1 MSEGDTPFVELRVHG
16 VAGTPP
22 ESMLGL
28 AAVPL
33 DPPADECGK
42 PEEAD
47 ITVYGPPDVATT
59 TRAFS
64 WSSMTSGSALM
75 ALWILLLPYMLA
87 NVAGW
92 AMVPLESS
100 TTQAEGAVRPWPI
113 RIVAFLVRF
122 GGLLVTAV
130 FVLFALLTL
139 ADLVGYQRFATK
151 HRWAPAAGVAAAAA
165 VLGLLFRFTRVRLRE
180 EWRARSPW
188 NDDAKDPVGYAW
200 LASNQARMWNSPGI
214 IVRLRRLHLAW
225 GLALIALVSMCSLR
239 ALDVSW
245 TTSDTVV
252 ALLAIAATLLPV
264 ALLALVCLSDG
275 HDLRRT
281 TFWIRWAAWW
291 LALLA
296 VAGAVWRFLVADPA
310 PTAAQRFLPSIRGA
324 GAWVAVLLIVT
335 VGAGAFVAARS
346 RGRARAPSWA
356 AWNQPALLL
365 TGATVGALFGAG
377 AAVQVAR
384 AFGDEDCESAGATDC
399 KLAIGTLEDWIAA
412 GFTLMLAVLILVLGV
427 RLALAMRGLPPDQR
441 LLRAVRAIAQ
451 NVSTILATL
460 GGIGI
465 AGLSIALVSG
475 WRTGFGE
482 VSLTPWVTIP
492 VVVVVLAPVAVATLL
507 ACVKLGRVG
516 IVAAPLL
523 IGVVVWVLAT
533 GKTFRVADVTLP
545 PQSFLAFARGLALTL
560 PTALVLSRLVSAFRN
575 REARRGVAVLWDLGN
590 FWPRWFH
597 PFAPPTY
604 SDTAV
609 TKLRNDVRQGLD
621 DGTRVLLAPHSQGS
635 IIASASVAYLDGPSD
650 RLALL
655 TYGSPL
661 SRLYPQVFP
670 AVYTKEMQGA
680 MCARLGSPGG
690 SSLRWLNLWR
700 SADPIGGPIEGSPT
714 GAPSA
719 WQAALRDVDVEVEVR
734 CGRNHSDYP
743 VEPEYAAAAER
754 LRRSVS

>member
-1 MSEGDTPFVELRVHG
+1 MSVGESPFVELRVHG

-28 AAVPL
+28 GAVPL

-42 PEEAD
+42 AEKAD
-47 ITVYGPPDVATT
+47 ITVYGPPDVAPT

-100 TTQAEGAVRPWPI
+100 TAQAEGAPRPWPI
-113 RIVAFLVRF
+113 RFVAFFVRL
-122 GGLLVTAV
+122 GGLLVTAI
-130 FVLFALLTL
+130 FVLFALLML
-139 ADLVGYQRFATK
+139 ADLVGFQRFANEK
-151 HRWAPAAGVAAAAA
+151 WWAPGAGVAAAA
-165 VLGLLFRFTRVRLRE
+165 GLLGVLYWFTRVRLRE
-180 EWRARSPW
+180 EWKARSPW
-188 NDDAKDPVGYAW
+188 ADDAKDPVGYAW

-225 GLALIALVSMCSLR
+225 GLGLVALVSMCSLR
-239 ALDVSW
+239 ALDVEW
-245 TTSDTVV
+245 GATDGVV
-252 ALLAIAATLLPV
+252 ASFAIAATVLPV
-264 ALLALVCLSDG
+264 LLLALVCLSDG

-281 TFWIRWAAWW
+281 TFWIRWGAWS
-291 LALLA
+291 LALVA
-296 VAGAVWRFLVADPA
+296 VAGAVWRFLVASPA
-310 PTAAQRFLPSIRGA
+310 PTEAERFLPSIRGA
-324 GAWVAVLLIVT
+324 GACVAALLAVA
-335 VGAGAFVAARS
+335 VGAGAFIAGRS
-346 RGRARAPSWA
+346 RGSARAPRWA

-377 AAVQVAR
+377 VAVQVAR
-384 AFGDEDCESAGATDC
+384 AFGDAECKNPGAADC
-399 KLAIGTLEDWIAA
+399 KLVIGTLEDWIATV
-412 GFTLMLAVLILVLGV
+412 FTLMLAVLILVLGV
-427 RLALAMRGLPPDQR
+427 RLVLAMRDLPADQR
-441 LLRAVRAIAQ
+441 LLRAVRALAQ

-465 AGLSIALVSG
+465 AGLLVAFVLG
-475 WRTGFGE
+475 WRTGFGD
-482 VSLTPWVTIP
+482 VTPPPWVTIP
-492 VVVVVLAPVAVATLL
+492 AVILVLAPVAVAAFL
-507 ACVKLGRVG
+507 ACAKLGRAG
-516 IVAAPLL
+516 IVVGAAL
-523 IGVVVWVLAT
+523 IAIVAWVLVA
-533 GKTFRVADVTLP
+533 GKSFRFADVTLP
-545 PQSFLAFARGLALTL
+545 PQTFLAFARGLALTL
-560 PTALVLSRLVSAFRN
+560 PTALVLSRLVAAVRN

-609 TKLRNDVRQGLD
+609 TKLRNDVRDGLAA
-621 DGTRVLLAPHSQGS
+621 GTRVLLAPHSQGS
-635 IIASASVAYLDGPSD
+635 IIASASVTYLDGPSE

-670 AVYTKEMQGA
+670 AVYTKEMLEA
-680 MCARLGSPGG
+680 MCDRLSGDGDAT
-690 SSLRWLNLWR
+690 LRWKNLWR
-700 SADPIGGPIEGSPT
+700 SSDPIGGPIEGSPT
-714 GAPSA
+714 GMPAG
-719 WQAALRDVDVEVEVR
+719 WKGGVDVEVEVR

-743 VEPEYAAAAER
+743 VEPEYTEAAQN
-754 LRRSVS
+754 LRDLIS